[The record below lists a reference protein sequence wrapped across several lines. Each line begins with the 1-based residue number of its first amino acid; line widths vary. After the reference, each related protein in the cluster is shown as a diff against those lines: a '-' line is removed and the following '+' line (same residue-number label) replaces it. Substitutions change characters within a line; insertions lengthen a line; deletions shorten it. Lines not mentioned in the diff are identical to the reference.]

1 MATWQ
6 ERMQE
11 AADQAYWQVTLSG
24 ACGWCV
30 DEGER
35 VTDWIGLHPV
45 MNRLAE
51 DRPAEFHYSRL
62 DALDVVRAGY
72 LGAYAADDA
81 NSKSV
86 KLQGKVA
93 DFLASPESAKA
104 AGVKV
109 VADIPVNKL
118 GKAEFFARRARGVEQ
133 LKNAG
138 FVGTHH
144 EVELEWMKREAE
156 VQTGYL
162 RDDPHPLRKA
172 KWKRAYRTL
181 CNRDRKQSAT

>member
-1 MATWQ
+1 TWSRRSEAVSRGWRITCCRSLSQEGADMATWQ

-86 KLQGKVA
+86 KLQG
-93 DFLASPESAKA
+93 
-104 AGVKV
+104 
-109 VADIPVNKL
+109 
-118 GKAEFFARRARGVEQ
+118 
-133 LKNAG
+133 
-138 FVGTHH
+138 
-144 EVELEWMKREAE
+144 
-156 VQTGYL
+156 
-162 RDDPHPLRKA
+162 
-172 KWKRAYRTL
+172 
-181 CNRDRKQSAT
+181 